1 MQGKREKVIGITL
14 PRTSLTFEETYLST
28 IHGNGKENKFKE
40 DVYLMT
46 KYVTK
51 AKEIVDLK
59 QKCQLRML
67 KDFGCQS

>member
-1 MQGKREKVIGITL
+1 MLGVTL
-14 PRTSLTFEETYLST
+14 PRTSLTFEETSLST

-59 QKCQLRML
+59 QKMPAENAKRS
-67 KDFGCQS
+67 GCQS